1 MKVAVF
7 GRTDVGRARPAN
19 EDAFLVADL
28 TDLCALR
35 ESVVLERKV
44 GQCGV
49 LLVVADGMGGRAAG
63 EVASGM
69 ATDTIYSHLTEP
81 SRQKATE
88 PRVFAERLQEAL
100 ETANGDIHAYALAR
114 PQLRGMGTTAT
125 AAGLLGDSVFVAHV
139 GDSRAYLVRDRR
151 IRQLT
156 QDQSLTQR
164 LVETGEL
171 TATEAAHSN
180 QRHVILQALGPAMHV
195 SVAMTR
201 QRVQGEDVLVL
212 CSDGLS
218 NAVSSSEIAGVVSAE
233 AEISAA
239 CDRLVKLAN
248 ERGGPDNITIILARV
263 AR

>member
-7 GRTDVGRARPAN
+7 GRTDVGRARPDN

-28 TDLCALR
+28 TDPCALR

-44 GQCGV
+44 GRCGV

-81 SRQKATE
+81 SRKATE

-125 AAGLLGDSVFVAHV
+125 AAGLLGDSVYVAHV

-156 QDQSLTQR
+156 RDQSLTQR

-171 TATEAAHSN
+171 TAIEAVQSN
-180 QRHVILQALGPAMHV
+180 RRHVILQALGPSTHV

-201 QRVQGEDVLVL
+201 QRVQGEDILVL

-218 NAVSSSEIAGVVSAE
+218 NAVSSSEIADVVSAE

-239 CDRLVKLAN
+239 CDRLVDLAN
-248 ERGGPDNITIILARV
+248 ERGGRDNITMVLARV

>member
-1 MKVAVF
+1 
-7 GRTDVGRARPAN
+7 
-19 EDAFLVADL
+19 L
-28 TDLCALR
+28 
-35 ESVVLERKV
+35 
-44 GQCGV
+44 
-49 LLVVADGMGGRAAG
+49 AAG
-63 EVASGM
+63 RGGGPAGEIASGM

-88 PRVFAERLQEAL
+88 PRAFADRLQEAL
-100 ETANGDIHAYALAR
+100 ETANGDIHAYAQAR

-125 AAGLLGDSVFVAHV
+125 AAGLLGDSVYVAHV

-156 QDQSLTQR
+156 QDQSLAQR

-180 QRHVILQALGPAMHV
+180 QRHVILQALGPARHV

-201 QRVQGEDVLVL
+201 QRVQREDVLVL

-218 NAVSSSEIAGVVSAE
+218 NAVSSGEIAGVVSAE
-233 AEISAA
+233 VKISAA

>member
-1 MKVAVF
+1 VKVEVF
-7 GRTDVGRARPAN
+7 GKTDVGRARPGN

-28 TDLCALR
+28 TDPCALR

-49 LLVVADGMGGRAAG
+49 LLVVADGMGGMAAG

-69 ATDTIYSHLTEP
+69 ATHTIYSHLTEP

-88 PRVFAERLQEAL
+88 PRLFAERLQEAL
-100 ETANGDIHAYALAR
+100 ETANGDIHDYALAH
-114 PQLRGMGTTAT
+114 PELRGMGTTAT
-125 AAGLLGDSVFVAHV
+125 AAGFLGDSVYLAHV

-164 LVETGEL
+164 LVDTGEL
-171 TATEAAHSN
+171 TATEAAQSN
-180 QRHVILQALGPAMHV
+180 HRHVILQALGPATHV

-201 QRVQGEDVLVL
+201 QRVQREDILVL

-218 NAVSSSEIAGVVSAE
+218 SAVSSDEIAGVVSAE

-239 CDRLVKLAN
+239 CDRLVNLAN